1 MPSPIRTIQSP
12 GYEGREI
19 DLSTRTVFPVGTAVM
34 VMGYANKGEAYEPI
48 NLTSTSDIEVNFGLP
63 TNEAE
68 RYFYYACREVLNE
81 NGTLVAA
88 KVPYDNT
95 LDLNYKYIPVNLDPQ
110 TAGVLSLIE
119 LSGELTEISGAIMDT
134 GGPLSGSTT
143 ISGYYEVSQGPV
155 ADMLREDYDIL
166 AAGGAVTEFTGTQ
179 PSSEFVI
186 VNERKNKVTGAN
198 EDEGLFVTIVDPI
211 HGMLVQRAITD
222 PTSPDSD
229 QMNLYNLISKH
240 VPTGELSGSTF
251 ISNLS
256 ATYSSTSISETMMN
270 YFPAI
275 DFVEDGAQVS
285 NEYSNWLTV
294 IVARTISNPNNNGD
308 LEVSILEAWN
318 GSILSNA
325 KDTATGR
332 SVYLGDIINSNSS
345 YIKWYATAPA
355 SQPVSVVNEQ
365 VALFTKLQ
373 TIDLMSFTTAEALPV
388 IEGREVVN
396 NIKTILEKISNIDE
410 RQIDIVLD
418 GGLSTIAQYCTTAG
432 GEQFNPAI
440 DNTALSWDT
449 IDSSDDVTYWRAV
462 VTELDNFCKNVRKDC
477 MAIIDGPRNLVIDGE
492 QKYIRKTAPSQT
504 FSNTIGN
511 RLKYITGINSS
522 YCAIYTN
529 WVRALDTYSGLNA
542 WLPPSIKAAGIY
554 VRTDVT
560 ANYWDAPAGLN
571 RGVMGGI
578 NDIAFN
584 PRVKEA
590 DQLYIKSFNYAK
602 QYPLD
607 GFVLEG
613 QKTSQVKPSAFD
625 RVNVRRLF
633 LRLERAVY
641 LVSRYYIYQPNNEF
655 TRSQLTAAVEPIFQ
669 SVKAQ
674 GGLYDYR
681 IVCNETNNTPTV
693 IDNNELR
700 IAIALKPV
708 RTAEFILADF
718 IATRTDT
725 SFDEV
730 L

>member
-19 DLSTRTVFPVGTAVM
+19 DLSTRTVFPVGTSVM
-34 VMGYANKGEAYEPI
+34 VMGYANKGEAYEPLNI
-48 NLTSTSDIEVNFGLP
+48 SSTSDLEVNFGTP
-63 TNEAE
+63 TNAAE
-68 RYFYYACREVLNE
+68 RYFYYACKEVLNE

-88 KVPYDNT
+88 KIPYSNS
-95 LDLNYKYIPVNLDPQ
+95 LDQNYKYVPINLGSEK
-110 TAGVLSLIE
+110 TLFE
-119 LSGELTEISGAIMDT
+119 LSGALPEISGAIVDPN
-134 GGPLSGSTT
+134 GPLSGSTT
-143 ISGYYEVSQGPV
+143 ISGFMDVSVGNV
-155 ADMLREDYDIL
+155 SDISNDEYDVL
-166 AAGGAVTEFTGTQ
+166 AAGGGNSNIAT
-179 PSSEFVI
+179 SAEFVI
-186 VNERKNKVTGAN
+186 VNERKTKITGPN
-198 EDEGLFVTIVDPI
+198 SDEGIFITVVDPI
-211 HGMLVQRAITD
+211 HGMLVQRSITD

-229 QMNLYNLISKH
+229 VMALFNVESAK
-240 VPTGELSGSTF
+240 VATGELSASTF
-251 ISNLS
+251 VPNLT
-256 ATYSSTSISETMMN
+256 ATYSGSSVSEDMMK

-275 DFVEDGAQVS
+275 DFVQDGSQLS

-294 IVARTISNPNNNGD
+294 IVSRTIANPNNNGD

-318 GSILSNA
+318 GSVKTDA
-325 KDTATGR
+325 EDTATGR
-332 SVYLGDIINSNSS
+332 SVYIGDIINNNSS
-345 YIKWYATAPA
+345 YIKWYASNPQA
-355 SQPVSVVNEQ
+355 QPLTSVNNQ
-365 VALFTKLQ
+365 LALYVGKQ
-373 TIDLMSFTTAEALPV
+373 NIDLASFTQTEGSPI

-396 NIKTILEKISNIDE
+396 NVKTVLEKVSNIDE

-418 GGLSTIAQYCTTAG
+418 GGLSTIAQYCTKSG
-432 GEQFNPAI
+432 GEQFKPAI
-440 DNTALSWDT
+440 QNTASSWNE
-449 IDSSDDVTYWRAV
+449 IDSGDDVTYWRAL

-477 MAIIDGPRNLVIDGE
+477 MAIVDGPRNLVIEGE
-492 QKYIRKTAPSQT
+492 QKYIRKTKPSYT
-504 FSNTIGN
+504 FSNRIGN

-522 YCAIYTN
+522 YVAIYTN
-529 WVRALDTYSGLNA
+529 WVRVLDTYSGNNV
-542 WLPPSIKAAGIY
+542 WMPPSIKAAGIY
-554 VRTDVT
+554 VRTDTV

-571 RGVMGGI
+571 RGIIGGV

-607 GFVLEG
+607 GFILEG

-681 IVCNETNNTPTV
+681 IVCDETNNTATV